1 MPQFITEDTLAAAT
15 ATDDGPATLGS
26 PAPLHML
33 LFCPRCG
40 LQHIDAPDKTTGWTN
55 PPHRSHLCAGCGC
68 VWRPADA
75 PTSGVLAI
83 ATSGKADN
91 WKGADAVAA
100 AEAKLL
106 RTFKDIMTLAAAARK
121 DAAQLP
127 GVTDMLIGKIAGLS
141 RAASIVASAM
151 DDPAEC
157 SIQVGAFRKASMHPG
172 ALDPLQV
179 VEQVGQVVGIL
190 DAQRGHLSIPNA
202 GDVAGRGVD
211 DHPAIPGGV
220 GGNVVDRVH
229 KPRLVLASG
238 PRHCEEGVNRS
249 ATGQAPLTAD
259 ESALTVP
266 TGDRP

>member
-1 MPQFITEDTLAAAT
+1 MPQFITDDALPAAT
-15 ATDDGPATLGS
+15 AADDGPAALAS
-26 PAPLHML
+26 PAPLPML

-40 LQHIDAPDKTTGWTN
+40 LQHIDAPDETAGWTN
-55 PPHRSHLCAGCGC
+55 PPHRSHLCADCGC
-68 VWRPADA
+68 VWRPADV

-106 RTFKDIMTLAAAARK
+106 RTFKDIMTLAGAARE

-141 RAASIVASAM
+141 RAASIVAAAM

-157 SIQVGAFRKASMHPG
+157 SIQVGAFREASMHPG

-179 VEQVGQVVGIL
+179 VEQVGQVVGVL
-190 DAQRGHLSIPNA
+190 NAERGHLPVPDA

-211 DHPAIPGGV
+211 DHPAISGGV
-220 GGNVVDRVH
+220 GGNVVDSVH
-229 KPRLVLASG
+229 KPRLVLVGG
-238 PRHCEEGVNRS
+238 PRHCEEGVSRG
-249 ATGQAPLTAD
+249 ATGQAPLTAAG
-259 ESALTVP
+259 SADTVP
-266 TGDRP
+266 TEDQP